1 MPAPI
6 VIELT
11 PQARAVILK
20 LQKFPQ
26 NVGQAIK
33 RGMDEAGQTAWREIS
48 DTRFG
53 GIGPRPY
60 PVAEHKLRQISGRL
74 KLSLFWR
81 QARVETTGQLVSV
94 TGAMVSE
101 GVRYFPIHE
110 YGFSGTANVKPF
122 FRKNRSAGKPVSQV
136 KGHTRRMNIPARAPM
151 HTGLQDHMIN
161 FRTKIQE
168 ELEAELAKK

>member
-11 PQARAVILK
+11 PQAQAVIVK

-26 NVGQAIK
+26 NIGQAIK
-33 RGMDEAGQTAWREIS
+33 RGMDEAGLKAWREIS
-48 DTRFG
+48 DTRFS
-53 GIGPRPY
+53 GIGPRPF

-74 KLSLFWR
+74 KGSLFWR
-81 QARVETTGQLVSV
+81 AARVETAGQLVSV

-122 FRKNRSAGKPVSQV
+122 FRKNRSTKKPLSEV

-151 HTGLQDHMIN
+151 RTGIEDHKIL
-161 FRTKIQE
+161 FQQKIQQ
-168 ELEAELAKK
+168 ELEIELAKK